1 MSNHSGLALME
12 IEMGRQCADALQT
25 LNDPGGAVSEIV
37 GSLKQTGR
45 LILYAMGGSQHV
57 NRIVEPLYRELGIDA
72 RSMIA
77 SEQLLAPMPDVAR
90 TALIASQS
98 GESGEIKQ
106 LLATPVGQ
114 EQRFGLTLE
123 ANSTLARSVRGSIV
137 AAGGTEHAFAATR
150 SIVLTLAMHAA
161 VLEAL
166 GASQG
171 ALKAV
176 LAEDRAPDMNAV
188 ADYVKACDV
197 FVFAGWHVMQGTA
210 ESAALSMMELARVP
224 AIGFEGGQF
233 RHGPFEFLRP
243 GLAITL
249 LRSSGPD
256 KALAAPVAETAVQ
269 AGCSVVLLDT
279 SGEPAPVGC
288 QHVVLPTN
296 QGLAASVSV
305 ILALQR
311 LNISLA
317 KHHIPNGIG
326 TPRFTSKVTA

>member
-1 MSNHSGLALME
+1 MSNHPGLELME
-12 IEMGRQCADALQT
+12 NEMSRQCADALQT
-25 LNDPGGAVSEIV
+25 MNQPGSAVDQIV
-37 GSLKQTGR
+37 SSIKETGR

-106 LLATPVGQ
+106 LLATDAGR

-123 ANSTLARSVRGSIV
+123 ANSTLARSVKSSIV

-161 VLEAL
+161 ILEAL
-166 GASQG
+166 GASQE
-171 ALKAV
+171 ALRAV
-176 LAEDRAPDMNAV
+176 LVADSAPDMSTV
-188 ADYVKACDV
+188 AEHVKACDV
-197 FVFAGWHVMQGTA
+197 FVFAGWHAMQGTA

-243 GLAITL
+243 GLGIFL

-256 KALAAPVAETAVQ
+256 RPLAASVVDTALQ
-269 AGCSVVLLDT
+269 AGCTVVLLDA
-279 SGEPAPVGC
+279 SGEAAPAGC
-288 QHVVLPTN
+288 LHIKLLTSM
-296 QGLAASVSV
+296 GLAASVSV

-311 LNISLA
+311 LNILLA
-317 KHHIPNGIG
+317 KQRIPSGIG